1 MLSFIVSGSIFQS
14 QRFARF
20 IAGKIGIIPDRPPE
34 VPECLNLTKGEYQ
47 MLTNEEIE
55 QFVEKAERELEESG
69 KKIAAVSEAI
79 EKSGFKPSE
88 EVEEKA
94 RERLQ
99 QYEKEHE
106 YENNQRMAVLQD
118 EMYSNQPRAASSFRR
133 RRGMAI

>member
-1 MLSFIVSGSIFQS
+1 
-14 QRFARF
+14 
-20 IAGKIGIIPDRPPE
+20 
-34 VPECLNLTKGEYQ
+34 